1 MKTER
6 IGIRITPELKKALE
20 LLANEENRSFSNY
33 IETLLKDH
41 VQNRTGSAA
50 IRRHGVQLFKRD
62 PT

>member
-41 VQNRTGSAA
+41 VQNRTGRADKS
-50 IRRHGVQLFKRD
+50 
-62 PT
+62 